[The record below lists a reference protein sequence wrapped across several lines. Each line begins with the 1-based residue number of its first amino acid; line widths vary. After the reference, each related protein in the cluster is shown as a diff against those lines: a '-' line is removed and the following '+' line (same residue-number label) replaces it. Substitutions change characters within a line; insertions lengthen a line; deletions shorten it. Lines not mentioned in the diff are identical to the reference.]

1 MTFKI
6 MTLIV
11 KIKYITFCLKT
22 LSKYVVGLS
31 VNMLFLLLFIE
42 LEQTLKM
49 FIKMTT
55 SGQNIKCYSKL
66 RFKIVP

>member
-42 LEQTLKM
+42 LEQALKM

-55 SGQNIKCYSKL
+55 RGQNIKCYSKL